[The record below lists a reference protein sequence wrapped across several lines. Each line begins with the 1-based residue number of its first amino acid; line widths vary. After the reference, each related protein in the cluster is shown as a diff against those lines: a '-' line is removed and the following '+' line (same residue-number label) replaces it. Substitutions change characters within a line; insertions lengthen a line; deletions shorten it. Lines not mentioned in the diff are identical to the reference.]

1 MTARRTG
8 LGLAAMTGA
17 AVLFAACGGAG
28 GTPPTTTPPAPGPV
42 ASGSIAPASDALPSF
57 ALPGFSFALPSFTA
71 DKDLESMFPDTIGGE
86 TVTVLSMSGGDFV
99 ALGAASKDVQT
110 ALQQLGKTPA
120 DLSVGVGSTSTL
132 TIYAF
137 RIKGVPADQFLG
149 KYLSSTAVGSSV
161 TDASFGGKTVK
172 KVTTNGQVAAYL
184 YLSGEMLWTVGGASP
199 SDALLTEAFS
209 KLP

>member
-1 MTARRTG
+1 MTERRIG
-8 LGLAAMTGA
+8 LWPALITVATLL
-17 AVLFAACGGAG
+17 VAACGGATATTAPTQ
-28 GTPPTTTPPAPGPV
+28 GTAASQPA
-42 ASGSIAPASDALPSF
+42 ATGSEPFPSF
-57 ALPGFSFALPSFTA
+57 GLPGFSFALPSFTA
-71 DKDLESMFPDTIGGE
+71 DKNLEGMFPDTIAGE
-86 TVTVLSMSGGDFV
+86 TVTVLSMSGGDFM
-99 ALGAASKDVQT
+99 AMGTASKDVQT
-110 ALQQLGKTPA
+110 ALGQLGKTPA

-172 KVTTNGQVAAYL
+172 KVTTNGQVSAYL
-184 YLSGEMLWTVGGASP
+184 YLSGEVLWTVGGTNP
-199 SDALLTEAFS
+199 SDALLNEAFS